1 MSMLKFDVVIPS
13 YRRIDELKRAV
24 SSVLRQGDYVGI
36 IVIVDDASPNQT
48 DIQKMLSV
56 FSDSRIIFVA
66 NQEKSNAAATRNQGV
81 TYCNNE
87 WIAFLDSDDEF
98 CAGKFEAIAKEIV
111 VYPQTDVFYNKA
123 MIYFNDDPEKSV
135 PTRPKNNNEKIG
147 DFLFVSNEIM
157 QTSTLVVNRRLLV
170 QPGFNPTYI
179 RHQDYDFCLALE
191 ERGGVFGLVNHIGTV
206 IYWNATERPHNKGE
220 SVAYSEKWLI
230 ENKHRL
236 SFEAQKGF
244 YVNFVLMK
252 AARLGLRWQAV
263 RYVASQRYSVN
274 SPKLLLKLAFILM
287 LPNAVYFKLFVLKK
301 KLKIKPSS

>member
-1 MSMLKFDVVIPS
+1 MLKFDVVIPS

-24 SSVLRQGDYVGI
+24 SSVLQQGTYVGD
-36 IVIVDDASPNQT
+36 IVIVDDASPNQA
-48 DIQKMLSV
+48 DIQKMLSG

-66 NQEKSNAAATRNQGV
+66 NQEKSNAASTRNQGV
-81 TYCNNE
+81 TYCKNQ

-98 CAGKFEAIAKEIV
+98 LAGKFEAITKEIIDS
-111 VYPQTDVFYNKA
+111 PHIDVFYNKA
-123 MIYFNDDPEKSV
+123 MIYFNADPEKTV
-135 PTRPKNNNEKIG
+135 PTRPKLSNEKIG

-157 QTSTLVVNRRLLV
+157 QTSTLVVNRSLLAL
-170 QPGFNPTYI
+170 PGFNPTYI

-191 ERGGVFGLVNHIGTV
+191 ERGGIFGLVNHVGTV
-206 IYWNATERPHNKGE
+206 IYWSATERPHNKGE
-220 SVAYSEKWLI
+220 SVAYSENWLI

-236 SFEAQKGF
+236 SAEAQKDF

-263 RYVASQRYSVN
+263 CYVASQRYSIN